1 VARPKKNREASIV
14 HFSFFDLLFGAF
26 GAFVFLMIMQVL
38 STLNMVDVDIQ
49 NVVDEAVQEKIA
61 LKKELEKY
69 QEIDHSLQNL
79 QQQYDQIMADRKQL
93 IQEKADL
100 SQQNSLLEA
109 ELDTARQKID
119 SLSRF
124 KEKVKQKGDMLQ
136 ALEEENKKLEKSLN
150 TARRKLAAIKTV
162 PLKIKTTSIP
172 TTITEEN
179 VQVALAAEG
188 GSLPYTWQ
196 LEGNLPKGLSFN
208 QVTGTL
214 SGIAKSH
221 GKYNVKARVTDAAGL
236 NVAGNISFKVVKK
249 YEEQKKKVSPM
260 FVVMTLISS
269 VLLMYI
275 IWGKYKAAKRWKEIV
290 KQAKARGDEGIVI
303 PI

>member
-1 VARPKKNREASIV
+1 VARPKKNREVSIV

-26 GAFVFLMIMQVL
+26 GAFVFLMIMQVI
-38 STLNMVDVDIQ
+38 STLNMVDLDIQ
-49 NVVDEAVQEKIA
+49 SVVDEAVQEKIA

-100 SQQNSLLEA
+100 SKQNSRLEA
-109 ELDTARQKID
+109 ELDTTLQKID

-136 ALEEENKKLEKSLN
+136 ALEEENRKLEKSLN
-150 TARRKLAAIKTV
+150 TARRKLVAIKTV
-162 PLKIKTTSIP
+162 PLKIKTTSVP
-172 TTITEEN
+172 TTITEEK

-196 LEGNLPKGLSFN
+196 MDGNLPKGLSFN
-208 QVTGTL
+208 QITGTI

-236 NVAGNISFKVVKK
+236 NVAGNISFKVLKK

-260 FVVMTLISS
+260 FVMMTLISS
-269 VLLMYI
+269 LLLLYI
-275 IWGKYKAAKRWKEIV
+275 LWGKFKYYKYKRKMEREGWHLDAKWIK
-290 KQAKARGDEGIVI
+290 KG
-303 PI
+303 

>member
-1 VARPKKNREASIV
+1 MARPKKNREVSIV

-26 GAFVFLMIMQVL
+26 GAFVFLMIMQVI

-49 NVVDEAVQEKIA
+49 NVVDEAVEEKIA

-93 IQEKADL
+93 IQEKEDL
-100 SQQNSLLEA
+100 DQQNSQQQA

-124 KEKVKQKGDMLQ
+124 KEKVKHKGDLLQ

-196 LEGNLPKGLSFN
+196 LEGNLPGGLSFN
-208 QVTGTL
+208 PVTGTIF
-214 SGIAKSH
+214 GIAKSH
-221 GKYNVKARVTDAAGL
+221 GKYNLKARVTDAAGL

-269 VLLMYI
+269 VLLLYI
-275 IWGKYKAAKRWKEIV
+275 LWGKFKFYKYKRKMEREGWELDAKWIK
-290 KQAKARGDEGIVI
+290 KG
-303 PI
+303 

>member
-1 VARPKKNREASIV
+1 MARPKKNREVSIV

-26 GAFVFLMIMQVL
+26 GAFVFLMIMQVI

-49 NVVDEAVQEKIA
+49 NVVDEAVEEKIA

-100 SQQNSLLEA
+100 GQQNSQQQA

-124 KEKVKQKGDMLQ
+124 KEKVKHKGDLLQ

-196 LEGNLPKGLSFN
+196 LEGNLPGGLSFN
-208 QVTGTL
+208 PVTGTIF
-214 SGIAKSH
+214 GIAKSH
-221 GKYNVKARVTDAAGL
+221 GKYNLKARVTDAAGL

-275 IWGKYKAAKRWKEIV
+275 LWGKFKFHKYKRKMEREGWQLDAKWIK
-290 KQAKARGDEGIVI
+290 KG
-303 PI
+303 

>member
-1 VARPKKNREASIV
+1 VARPKKNREVSIV

-26 GAFVFLMIMQVL
+26 GAFVFLMIMQVI

-49 NVVDEAVQEKIA
+49 NVVDEAVEEKIA

-100 SQQNSLLEA
+100 GQQNSQQQA
-109 ELDTARQKID
+109 ELDTALQKID

-124 KEKVKQKGDMLQ
+124 KEKVKHKGDLLQ
-136 ALEEENKKLEKSLN
+136 TLEAENKKLEKSLN

-196 LEGNLPKGLSFN
+196 LEGNLPGGLSFN
-208 QVTGTL
+208 PVTGTI

-221 GKYNVKARVTDAAGL
+221 GKYNLKARVTDAAGL

-275 IWGKYKAAKRWKEIV
+275 LWGKFKFHKYKRKMEREGWELDAKWIK
-290 KQAKARGDEGIVI
+290 KG
-303 PI
+303 